1 MTQVLT
7 PTFDYVAVV
16 RHEPLEVK
24 ESDVLLN
31 GLEFRTIRPSD
42 VEEVC
47 DFLIENFFPVE
58 PMGTVLG
65 LNAENECRPWIK
77 QLVEHQIV
85 EEVSFIVRNLADG
98 EVAAVCLN
106 DVERREEPNPELDV
120 TMMTCLDEKPER
132 NPCMNKIGAA
142 LGTLMEKHNL
152 YEAFGLDS
160 VVQLQ
165 FLSVSPHYGR
175 RGLAKAIIGL
185 VESRSKQLGH
195 SLIYSEATGEF
206 SARAFLQAGYFC
218 VDQLEYSTF
227 EIPETGEMPF
237 KSMTGLHNCAR
248 LMIKHLK

>member
-1 MTQVLT
+1 
-7 PTFDYVAVV
+7 
-16 RHEPLEVK
+16 
-24 ESDVLLN
+24 
-31 GLEFRTIRPSD
+31 
-42 VEEVC
+42 
-47 DFLIENFFPVE
+47 
-58 PMGTVLG
+58 
-65 LNAENECRPWIK
+65 
-77 QLVEHQIV
+77 
-85 EEVSFIVRNLADG
+85 
-98 EVAAVCLN
+98 
-106 DVERREEPNPELDV
+106 
-120 TMMTCLDEKPER
+120 
-132 NPCMNKIGAA
+132 
-142 LGTLMEKHNL
+142 MEKHNL

-165 FLSVSPHYGR
+165 FLSVSPRYGR

-227 EIPETGEMPF
+227 EMPETGEMPF